1 MINKVTLV
9 GRLGSD
15 TEIKEAKNGKPF
27 TKLNIATSSGYYDQN
42 KKYVEKTDWHTIIA
56 WWKIEAT
63 KGETVYIEGELNY
76 SEDKKAIIKA
86 NIVKVISQAKQK
98 NNLEN
103 YTEQINSLEEKL
115 PF

>member
-27 TKLNIATSSGYYDQN
+27 TKLNLATTSGYYDQE
-42 KKYVEKTDWHTIIA
+42 KKWVEQTYWHPVLA
-56 WWKIEAT
+56 WWKLEAK
-63 KGETVYIEGELNY
+63 KGETVYVEGEINY
-76 SEDKKAIIKA
+76 SEDKKAFIKA
-86 NIVKVISQAKQK
+86 NMVKVISGAKAK
-98 NNLEN
+98 TESNNEA
-103 YTEQINSLEEKL
+103 EDKL